1 MADITFNRAYA
12 GYVYTGRG
20 TVYHRRDDGSFSG
33 IDAYVDGDKAGEKV
47 VATGFMTTARDGSV
61 MLQYV
66 GDDSSFYNWLDLSSG
81 QWKKGEMADLYSQG
95 QAQDYVTR
103 MIENNKQILMNNL
116 FCARFSS
123 RLTEEEKATL
133 YNLQKR
139 LEERNNRLVQDGYV
153 AQVQVSQA
161 YGYNALNKSLTAFM
175 ATSGVGLVVSTT
187 AIVVSCVVIAA
198 LATAAYFAYKYY
210 YEQSA
215 KDVKYSDS
223 LTKTLMSKLTEEEYN
238 QLMEETQGIVTR
250 ATLRA
255 RLGSSFSIARL
266 ALIAVGAYALYN
278 IITTNYR
285 KYGSKIKRQV

>member
-1 MADITFNRAYA
+1 
-12 GYVYTGRG
+12 
-20 TVYHRRDDGSFSG
+20 
-33 IDAYVDGDKAGEKV
+33 
-47 VATGFMTTARDGSV
+47 
-61 MLQYV
+61 
-66 GDDSSFYNWLDLSSG
+66 
-81 QWKKGEMADLYSQG
+81 
-95 QAQDYVTR
+95 
-103 MIENNKQILMNNL
+103 MNNL

-123 RLTEEEKATL
+123 RLTEDEKATL

-153 AQVQVSQA
+153 AQIQVSQA